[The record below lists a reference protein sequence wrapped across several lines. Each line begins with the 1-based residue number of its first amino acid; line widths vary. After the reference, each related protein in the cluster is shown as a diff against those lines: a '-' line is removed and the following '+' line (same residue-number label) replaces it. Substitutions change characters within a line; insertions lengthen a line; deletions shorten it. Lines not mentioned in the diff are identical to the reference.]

1 MSRKEFMERLEKLL
15 WNISESERE
24 EALQYYNDYFD
35 DAGEEN
41 EAKVIE
47 ELVSPEQVAQ
57 KIKAGLSDSASE
69 FSEQGYRDTRFEARG
84 GELSAGQGTADDR
97 GQSAGR
103 KRDTNFWKILAIALL
118 CILLLPV
125 ILPVGGG
132 ILIGVLGIVAGIIA
146 LFIGIVVAGFV
157 ILAAGII
164 VAGIGVAQAFVTP
177 AAGIALAGTGCI
189 LTALGVLLSLVTIW
203 CCVKVVPW
211 IIRGIVGLISYPF
224 RKAGAG
230 K

>member
-1 MSRKEFMERLEKLL
+1 M
-15 WNISESERE
+15 
-24 EALQYYNDYFD
+24 
-35 DAGEEN
+35 
-41 EAKVIE
+41 IE

-57 KIKAGLSDSASE
+57 KIKAGLSDAASE
-69 FSEQGYRDTRFEARG
+69 FSEEGYRDTRFESKD
-84 GELSAGQGTADDR
+84 GELSAGQAGGEDSGR
-97 GQSAGR
+97 RAGR
-103 KRDTNFWKILAIALL
+103 KKDTNFWKILAIVLL

-132 ILIGVLGIVAGIIA
+132 ILIGVLGLAAGIIA
-146 LFIGIVVAGFV
+146 LFIGIVVAGFA
-157 ILAAGII
+157 ILAAGLF
-164 VAGIGVAQAFVTP
+164 VAGIGVAQAFATP
-177 AAGIALAGTGCI
+177 AVGIALAGTGCL
-189 LTALGVLLSLVTIW
+189 LTALGILLSLVTIW

>member
-57 KIKAGLSDSASE
+57 KIKAGLSDAASE
-69 FSEQGYRDTRFEARG
+69 FSEEGYRDTRFESKD
-84 GELSAGQGTADDR
+84 GELSAGQAGGEDSGRRT
-97 GQSAGR
+97 GR
-103 KRDTNFWKILAIALL
+103 KKDTNFWKILAIVLL

-132 ILIGVLGIVAGIIA
+132 ILIGVLGLAAGIIA
-146 LFIGIVVAGFV
+146 LFIGIVVAGFA
-157 ILAAGII
+157 ILAAGLF
-164 VAGIGVAQAFVTP
+164 VAGIGVAQAFATP
-177 AAGIALAGTGCI
+177 AVGIALAGT
-189 LTALGVLLSLVTIW
+189 AA
-203 CCVKVVPW
+203 
-211 IIRGIVGLISYPF
+211 F
-224 RKAGAG
+224 
-230 K
+230 